1 MLGSPFA
8 DRRRRPPDHSP
19 SPPPPG
25 REEHR
30 SPSEKDFSPRNWNER
45 PFDRPAIQALGP
57 PSSDPPRRFEV
68 TTRTTTV
75 FPTCCSS
82 RPSVRVPFLFFSR
95 LRKYGIIPA
104 VLVLVVAEAR
114 REERTGR
121 EKSREKGERVEATPR
136 GDLRLERERVIGES
150 ASSWINS
157 LRFVNYYRPVR
168 LGTRGPCI
176 GAGSWEGEGVGGW
189 LRRRR
194 TRGSK
199 KDGRSLARYKFRHL
213 PQ

>member
-1 MLGSPFA
+1 M
-8 DRRRRPPDHSP
+8 
-19 SPPPPG
+19 
-25 REEHR
+25 
-30 SPSEKDFSPRNWNER
+30 
-45 PFDRPAIQALGP
+45 
-57 PSSDPPRRFEV
+57 
-68 TTRTTTV
+68 
-75 FPTCCSS
+75 
-82 RPSVRVPFLFFSR
+82 
-95 LRKYGIIPA
+95 
-104 VLVLVVAEAR
+104 
-114 REERTGR
+114 
-121 EKSREKGERVEATPR
+121 EATPR

-176 GAGSWEGEGVGGW
+176 GAGSWEGEGVGGC

-194 TRGSK
+194 TRWSK